1 MKLKIKKN
9 LLLDELNKVSKA
21 LSSKNIIPVLAGI
34 KFELFKD
41 NLVLTASDNDIS
53 IQTTLKSN
61 DKELIIEKEGS
72 IVIQGRYILD
82 IVRKLPDEYINIEVI
97 DSLKIL
103 IYTDNSEFNLN
114 GINSN
119 EYPDIDLNINN
130 NFVSLEGKDIF
141 NIVNQTCF
149 ATSNDESKP
158 TLTGINL
165 KLVGNIIECNSTD
178 SYRLSRKFV
187 EVNNDNIDDNFNI
200 IIPSKNI
207 IDFSKIIN
215 EDDKINLYIFNNK
228 VIFKTDNCI
237 FQSRLINGSYPNTS
251 NLIPTDPIL
260 TIKLNIS
267 EFYNSIDRASILA
280 NDKEKNIITLEIE
293 QNKLT
298 LRSTVAE
305 IGRVEE
311 KLNIINNENETIKI
325 SFSSKYMM
333 DALKAFS
340 TENVDINFF
349 GEVKPII
356 LNSEEDKTLT
366 ELVLPIRTY

>member
-61 DKELIIEKEGS
+61 DKDLIIEKEGS

-187 EVNNDNIDDNFNI
+187 EVNNENIDDNFNI

-311 KLNIINNENETIKI
+311 KLNIINNGNETIKI

>member
-1 MKLKIKKN
+1 MKLKIKKS

-34 KFELFKD
+34 KFELKKD
-41 NLVLTASDNDIS
+41 ELVLTASDNDIT
-53 IQTTLKSN
+53 IQTSLKAN
-61 DKELIIEKEGS
+61 KDKLIIDKEGS

-82 IVRKLPDEYINIEVI
+82 IVRKLPDDYINIEVI

-114 GINSN
+114 GINVS
-119 EYPDIDLNINN
+119 EYPDIDLKVNN
-130 NFVSLEGKDIF
+130 NFITLKGEDIN

-149 ATSNDESKP
+149 ATSTDESKP
-158 TLTGINL
+158 TLTGINF
-165 KLVGNIIECNSTD
+165 KSIGNIVECNSTD

-187 EVNNDNIDDNFNI
+187 EINDENLQDNFNI
-200 IIPSKNI
+200 IIPSRNI
-207 IDFSKIIN
+207 LEFSKIIK
-215 EDDKINLYIFNNK
+215 EKDLVKIYIFNNK
-228 VIFKTDNCI
+228 VIFTTEEI
-237 FQSRLINGSYPNTS
+237 VFQSRLINGNYPDTT
-251 NLIPTDPIL
+251 NLIPKDPTL
-260 TIKLNIS
+260 TVNLNING
-267 EFYNSIDRASILA
+267 FYNSIDRASILA
-280 NDKEKNIITLEIE
+280 NDKEKNIITLEI
-293 QNKLT
+293 NGNDLT
-298 LRSTVAE
+298 LKSTVAE

-311 KLNIINNENETIKI
+311 KIKINNESSENIRI

-340 TENVDINFF
+340 TETVDINFF

-356 LNSEEDKTLT
+356 LNSEEDKSLT

>member
-9 LLLDELNKVSKA
+9 LLMEELNKVSKA
-21 LSSKNIIPVLAGI
+21 ISSKNIIPVLAGI
-34 KFELFKD
+34 KFD
-41 NLVLTASDNDIS
+41 LVNDTLILTASDNDIS
-53 IQTTLKSN
+53 IQTNIKADN
-61 DKELIIEKEGS
+61 KNLIIEKEGS

-82 IVRKLPDEYINIEVI
+82 IVRKLPDEFINIEVI

-114 GINSN
+114 GINTS
-119 EYPDIDLNINN
+119 EYPDIDLSLNDSYISLKGLDINH
-130 NFVSLEGKDIF
+130 
-141 NIVNQTCF
+141 IVTQTCF

-165 KLVGNIIECNSTD
+165 KSVGNIIECNSTD

-187 EVNNDNIDDNFNI
+187 EVNVENLQDNFNI
-200 IIPSKNI
+200 IIPSRNI
-207 IDFSKIIN
+207 IEYSKIIS
-215 EDDKINLYIFNNK
+215 EDDNINIYIFSNK
-228 VIFKTDNCI
+228 VIFKTENSI
-237 FQSRLINGSYPNTS
+237 FQSRLINGSYPNTT

-260 TIKLNIS
+260 SVTLKIS

-280 NDKEKNIITLEIE
+280 NDKEKNIITLEIDG
-293 QNKLT
+293 NKLN
-298 LRSTVAE
+298 LRSSVAE

-311 KLNIINNENETIKI
+311 HMDIKNDSSETIKI

-340 TENVDINFF
+340 TETVDINFF

-356 LNSEEDKTLT
+356 LNSTEDKTLT

>member
-9 LLLDELNKVSKA
+9 LLLEELNKVSRA

-34 KFELFKD
+34 KFELKKD
-41 NLVLTASDNDIS
+41 ELILTASDNDIT
-53 IQTTLKSN
+53 IQSSLKAN
-61 DKELIIEKEGS
+61 KDKLIIEKEGS

-82 IVRKLPDEYINIEVI
+82 IVRKLPDDYINIEVI

-114 GINSN
+114 GINVS
-119 EYPDIDLNINN
+119 EYPDIDLSINKN
-130 NFVSLEGKDIF
+130 YITLKGIDIN

-149 ATSNDESKP
+149 ATSTDESKP
-158 TLTGINL
+158 TLTGINF
-165 KLVGNIIECNSTD
+165 KSVGNIIECNSTD

-187 EVNNDNIDDNFNI
+187 EVNVDNLNDNFNI
-200 IIPSKNI
+200 IIPSRNI
-207 IDFSKIIN
+207 LEFSKIIKEKDLVN
-215 EDDKINLYIFNNK
+215 IYIFSNK
-228 VIFKTDNCI
+228 VIFTTEEI
-237 FQSRLINGSYPNTS
+237 VFQSRLINGSYPDTT
-251 NLIPTDPIL
+251 NLIPKDPTL
-260 TIKLNIS
+260 TVNLNIND
-267 EFYNSIDRASILA
+267 FYNSIDRASILA
-280 NDKEKNIITLEIE
+280 NDKEKNIITLEIKGNE
-293 QNKLT
+293 LNLK
-298 LRSTVAE
+298 STVAE

-311 KLNIINNENETIKI
+311 KIKIKNESSESIRI

-340 TENVDINFF
+340 TETVDINFF

-356 LNSEEDKTLT
+356 LNSKEDESLT

>member
-9 LLLDELNKVSKA
+9 LLLEELNKVSKA

-41 NLVLTASDNDIS
+41 SLVLTASDNDIS

-61 DKELIIEKEGS
+61 NKDLIIEKEGS

-130 NFVSLEGKDIF
+130 NFVSLEGIDIF

-207 IDFSKIIN
+207 IDFSKIID

-311 KLNIINNENETIKI
+311 KLNINNDVNETIKI

>member
-260 TIKLNIS
+260 TIKLNIN

>member
-9 LLLDELNKVSKA
+9 LLMEELNKVSKA
-21 LSSKNIIPVLAGI
+21 ISSKNIIPVLAGI
-34 KFELFKD
+34 KFD
-41 NLVLTASDNDIS
+41 LVNDTLILTASDNDIS
-53 IQTTLKSN
+53 IQTNIKADN
-61 DKELIIEKEGS
+61 KNLIIEKEGS

-82 IVRKLPDEYINIEVI
+82 IVRKLPDEFINIEVI

-114 GINSN
+114 GINTS
-119 EYPDIDLNINN
+119 EYPDIDLSLNDNYISLKGLDINH
-130 NFVSLEGKDIF
+130 
-141 NIVNQTCF
+141 IVTQTCF

-165 KLVGNIIECNSTD
+165 KSVGNIIECNSTD

-187 EVNNDNIDDNFNI
+187 EVNVENLQDNFNI
-200 IIPSKNI
+200 IIPSRNI
-207 IDFSKIIN
+207 IEYSKIIS
-215 EDDKINLYIFNNK
+215 EDDNINIYIFSNK
-228 VIFKTDNCI
+228 VIFKTENSI
-237 FQSRLINGSYPNTS
+237 FQSRLINGSYPNTT

-260 TIKLNIS
+260 SVTLKIS

-280 NDKEKNIITLEIE
+280 NDKEKNIITLEIDG
-293 QNKLT
+293 NKLN
-298 LRSTVAE
+298 LRSSVAE

-311 KLNIINNENETIKI
+311 HMDIKNDSSETIKI

-340 TENVDINFF
+340 TETVDINFF

-356 LNSEEDKTLT
+356 LNSTEDKTLT